1 MAAAATAHGLNLH
14 SNYSAGQPASLLSPT
29 SPTHANSSLS
39 PSSASTGGL
48 PSPGMKYAVCILKY
62 LVCSMEINKNTK
74 F

>member
-14 SNYSAGQPASLLSPT
+14 SNYSTGQPASLLSPT

-48 PSPGMKYAVCILKY
+48 PSPGMQYVIWCVVLEYVIYREWICRA
-62 LVCSMEINKNTK
+62 
-74 F
+74 

>member
-14 SNYSAGQPASLLSPT
+14 TNYTGGQPGSLLSPT

-48 PSPGMKYAVCILKY
+48 PSPGMWYTIF
-62 LVCSMEINKNTK
+62 SGMEYVVWSI
-74 F
+74 